1 MAIYDDAEGD
11 SDADS
16 ILDCE
21 DGERKVNCLVTPFN
35 HCERYCAAN
44 LSLQA
49 LWATDSPLIILKRC

>member
-21 DGERKVNCLVTPFN
+21 DGERKVSVRP
-35 HCERYCAAN
+35 R
-44 LSLQA
+44 
-49 LWATDSPLIILKRC
+49 P

>member
-21 DGERKVNCLVTPFN
+21 DGERKVSIMTCPCITVEEFVLHTR
-35 HCERYCAAN
+35 HCKHWRPYT
-44 LSLQA
+44 A
-49 LWATDSPLIILKRC
+49 L